1 MIKIITVGA
10 IKEKYLKDAIEEYTK
25 RIKKYTNIE
34 LIEVKDE
41 GLVEEG
47 KAIALEA
54 EKIKKN
60 LSPRDYIITL
70 EIEGKQL
77 ASEEF
82 AEKLKSN
89 LQYYFWSKAE
99 HEIVISSFPVHIKK
113 EEFNRLTDEFKKDTK
128 RYGHEPY
135 GMWICPDVGIK
146 IDIYEQVM
154 LNFSHVVNYIWL
166 HKRSKD
172 EKTS

>member
-1 MIKIITVGA
+1 MALPKTKESDKLKLEWFVYRHDINSKKIIKYN
-10 IKEKYLKDAIEEYTK
+10 IFDHLRFKEDVKKDLKKCKTK
-25 RIKKYTNIE
+25 
-34 LIEVKDE
+34 
-41 GLVEEG
+41 
-47 KAIALEA
+47 
-54 EKIKKN
+54 
-60 LSPRDYIITL
+60 
-70 EIEGKQL
+70 
-77 ASEEF
+77 EEF

-113 EEFNRLTDEFKKDTK
+113 EEFNRLTDEFKKDTE

-166 HKRSKD
+166 HKRSKN